1 MDQRISGS
9 AVDGAPTEEPRPDA
23 SNARSQ
29 RPATRHK
36 GNWQLACPVLC
47 SCLCVETPVVALR
60 CFTLPRSSILCGCIN
75 FPGKKGNA
83 VWGRYPTACTVY
95 VKKNTL
101 ECIGWGLV
109 DKIYPA
115 FELRNS
121 GVQPESW
128 SCLVT
133 GLRVGR
139 QVGPA
144 VKPEA
149 PTGMPARGVCIQYH
163 HVCDPVPELRIQFRN
178 RGFETIPD
186 DLSKPV
192 AAFVA
197 RASWVPSGPSLP
209 DLGPV
214 LVPPGSWVLLPAG

>member
-60 CFTLPRSSILCGCIN
+60 CFTLPRSSILCGCIK

-95 VKKNTL
+95 VKKKL
-101 ECIGWGLV
+101 
-109 DKIYPA
+109 
-115 FELRNS
+115 
-121 GVQPESW
+121 GVHWLGARGQNLSR
-128 SCLVT
+128 
-133 GLRVGR
+133 LRVEKLGCATRKLVLPRHWPACGSSGRSGR
-139 QVGPA
+139 QTRSSNGH
-144 VKPEA
+144 
-149 PTGMPARGVCIQYH
+149 ARARLYPVPPRLRSSSGTPY
-163 HVCDPVPELRIQFRN
+163 PVPEP
-178 RGFETIPD
+178 GF
-186 DLSKPV
+186 
-192 AAFVA
+192 
-197 RASWVPSGPSLP
+197 
-209 DLGPV
+209 
-214 LVPPGSWVLLPAG
+214 